1 MAAGVGAPWCGSS
14 FGQTS
19 LAPIDMMK
27 LAPWTALV
35 PASSLPHPRL
45 AMLRCFFV
53 EGTRRGHCIDWIDW
67 LTASDCKTATATLH
81 CR

>member
-35 PASSLPHPRL
+35 PASTRACLTPVSQCCAASSSR
-45 AMLRCFFV
+45 AFV
-53 EGTRRGHCIDWIDW
+53 EGIRRGHCIDWIDW
-67 LTASDCKTATATLH
+67 LTASD
-81 CR
+81 